1 MASVDKG
8 ERRSGIELRKLRHW
22 GADVLPICGR
32 QYGQPRHWQV
42 AVRPHGVRDPGHVFL
57 YFMRGTRE
65 VPVVSGGRG
74 SPGGSVGGGEEP
86 NGLHA
91 RDREVGQTHISE
103 EADEQR

>member
-1 MASVDKG
+1 MASVDRG

-22 GADVLPICGR
+22 GADGLPIRGR
-32 QYGQPRHWQV
+32 QHGQLRQWQV

-74 SPGGSVGGGEEP
+74 SPAGSVGEGEEP

-91 RDREVGQTHISE
+91 RDRGVGQTYSSE